1 MLISAEK
8 GEILIPQSPVS
19 SMSVPE
25 SIESPQ
31 PVVSLVYTDVNVVP
45 EHEKNE
51 LEKSISSLEGISSF
65 LTTVFVHVMF
75 SIWS

>member
-25 SIESPQ
+25 SIES
-31 PVVSLVYTDVNVVP
+31 VVPLVYTDVNVVP
-45 EHEKNE
+45 EHERNQ
-51 LEKSISSLEGISSF
+51 LEKSISNLEGIS
-65 LTTVFVHVMF
+65 
-75 SIWS
+75 

>member
-8 GEILIPQSPVS
+8 EEILISSQCPAS

-31 PVVSLVYTDVNVVP
+31 PVVPLVYTDVNVVP

-51 LEKSISSLEGISSF
+51 LEKSISSLEGI
-65 LTTVFVHVMF
+65 
-75 SIWS
+75 